1 MFKLQLITQAFS
13 CQCISKLLK
22 QIYFNTILDYTLHL
36 VLLPLLTLSIF
47 HFTPFILNGK
57 QIN

>member
-22 QIYFNTILDYTLHL
+22 HIYFNTILGYTLHL

>member
-22 QIYFNTILDYTLHL
+22 HKYFNTILDYTLHL

>member
-1 MFKLQLITQAFS
+1 MFKLQLITQEFS

-22 QIYFNTILDYTLHL
+22 HIYFNTILDYTLHL

>member
-22 QIYFNTILDYTLHL
+22 HIYFNTILDYSLHL
-36 VLLPLLTLSIF
+36 VLLPLLTLSIV

-57 QIN
+57 LIN

>member
-1 MFKLQLITQAFS
+1 MFKLQLITQAFP

-22 QIYFNTILDYTLHL
+22 HIYFNTILDYTLHL